1 MNETLPGMTP
11 DEFRRM
17 TENGATAWAGVDPA
31 DLRAGG
37 VPLPA
42 PAAQD
47 LEGLAHQIYS
57 AAQLAPGEGVT
68 DAVDRIVA
76 LLGAAAQEPLTPD
89 MFWDASDP
97 ERYGDDIEE
106 IIADYGPGDTVKIDC
121 AKRLPRIRV
130 FVVGDEGDY
139 EVLGGITA
147 AAK

>member
-31 DLRAGG
+31 VLRAGG

-68 DAVDRIVA
+68 DAVDRIAA
-76 LLGAAAQEPLTPD
+76 LLGATAQEPLKPLSPGEVGELLTESGYDEYEITPTQRAH
-89 MFWDASDP
+89 FINGLRS
-97 ERYGDDIEE
+97 GE
-106 IIADYGPGDTVKIDC
+106 IKH
-121 AKRLPRIRV
+121 
-130 FVVGDEGDY
+130 
-139 EVLGGITA
+139 GITG